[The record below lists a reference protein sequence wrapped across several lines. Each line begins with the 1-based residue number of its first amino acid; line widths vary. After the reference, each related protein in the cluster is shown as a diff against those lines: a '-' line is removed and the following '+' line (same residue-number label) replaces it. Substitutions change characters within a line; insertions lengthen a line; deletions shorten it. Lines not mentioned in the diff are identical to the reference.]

1 MLAGSSLTVSCGNT
15 TLIVLTR
22 PAAGKVLERKN
33 IRGHCYADTVVRE
46 GIDRKVLALS
56 GATGFRFAQT
66 RG

>member
-1 MLAGSSLTVSCGNT
+1 MLAGSLPTVSCGNT
-15 TLIVLTR
+15 TIIVFT
-22 PAAGKVLERKN
+22 PVAGKVLERKN